1 MRPGDATTLAHSTRR
16 CGVRGTTLD
25 PCFNGINALSTL
37 KPLSWIEG
45 AQRGSD
51 IELIELMHGPSTS
64 ILLKAW
70 RWTWT

>member
-1 MRPGDATTLAHSTRR
+1 
-16 CGVRGTTLD
+16 
-25 PCFNGINALSTL
+25 L

-64 ILLKAW
+64 IILKAW
-70 RWTWT
+70 RWTWN